1 MLIHNKFSKDSDD
14 DRLERLL
21 SVSNNIDDFA
31 IEIGLSE
38 DKIEWAHGAGD
49 AWEDTVAKATVE
61 SGQEFGGYSAL
72 RAAEVKAVKYY
83 CKAKALLKA
92 ILKGLGDSDEL
103 IEEYGLKGKSPRG
116 YKKLVSGIDVWKGT
130 HDRLVS
136 EGDDRVL
143 PDAIVAKLVEH
154 RVELDELWHVAIDEK
169 TEAREA
175 RRAKKELFDR
185 DTKMLAYLFALCKLH
200 WGNQDSRLSVLG
212 FVEKS
217 AIWTFKKKEEEAPEE
232 G

>member
-1 MLIHNKFSKDSDD
+1 MLIHNKFSKDSNN
-14 DRLERLL
+14 DRFSRLSLIADNIDEFSIELNL
-21 SVSNNIDDFA
+21 SV
-31 IEIGLSE
+31 
-38 DKIEWAHGAGD
+38 DKIEWAHNAATLWMD
-49 AWEDTVAKATVE
+49 ARSSTNIEIAE
-61 SGQEFGGYSAL
+61 GHGGYSMLRDAEM
-72 RAAEVKAVKYY
+72 RAAKYY

-92 ILKGLGDSDEL
+92 ILNDCGDSDEL

-116 YKKLVSGIDVWKGT
+116 YKKLISGIDVWKGT

-143 PDAIVAKLVEH
+143 PDSIVAKLVEH

-169 TEAREA
+169 TGAREA

-200 WGNQDSRLSVLG
+200 WGNQDTKLMGLG
-212 FVEKS
+212 FVQKS
-217 AIWTFKKKEEEAPEE
+217 AIWTFKKKEEESP
-232 G
+232 